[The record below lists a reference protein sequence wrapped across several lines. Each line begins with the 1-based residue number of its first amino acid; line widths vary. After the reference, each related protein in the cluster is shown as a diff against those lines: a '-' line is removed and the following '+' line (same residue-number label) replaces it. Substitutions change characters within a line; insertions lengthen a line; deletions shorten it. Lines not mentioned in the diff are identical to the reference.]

1 VDFLKKEWPVEEGFR
16 ETGIILLP
24 PDVDT
29 IGLDADS
36 VGESGVSLM
45 ASSDKS
51 IELIGSVCSS
61 PSRSVAASVSLTS
74 FSEPESGRSLRL
86 STVGL

>member
-1 VDFLKKEWPVEEGFR
+1 MDFLKKEWPVEEGFR

-45 ASSDKS
+45 A
-51 IELIGSVCSS
+51 
-61 PSRSVAASVSLTS
+61 
-74 FSEPESGRSLRL
+74 
-86 STVGL
+86 